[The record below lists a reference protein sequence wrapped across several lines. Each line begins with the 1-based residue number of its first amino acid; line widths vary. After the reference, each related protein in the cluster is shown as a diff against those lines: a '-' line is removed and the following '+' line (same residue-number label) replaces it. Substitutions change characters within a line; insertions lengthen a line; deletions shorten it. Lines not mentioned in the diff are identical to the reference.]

1 MKKNIFFIMLIS
13 ITPIICSS
21 QECIMEYTTVVNLKS
36 AGYTYTPGG
45 ATKYLRVF
53 IHYVQKDDG
62 TGNFNE
68 VDDGLSPANAYNGY
82 EFADYI
88 INYANT
94 LLAGNQAMRL
104 QPFGNVP
111 VYDPGYRYKLS
122 GVFFWKNSSLYNY
135 YSALSTLMNNYGQC
149 TNSAINI
156 FLTSEQGTTGG
167 YAYMGGNA
175 IILFK
180 AYKKYTDSVNNNN
193 NWYNSSTAKLINH
206 EAGHCLNLYHTVFTA
221 NTGECCND
229 CDDFCDDTPTIQQML
244 DLSEPNPCCWN
255 DSHCSNNF
263 MDYNADMQSI
273 TPDQLDVIHDEL
285 DNDKNNFLECNYE
298 TSSLDICDFGTE
310 SESYI
315 AETISILGSCSN
327 QTAVILNGQTVYLTA
342 NEVTFYPGFEV
353 QAGGKLNV
361 LINAACN

>member
-1 MKKNIFFIMLIS
+1 MKKTIFFTVLFS
-13 ITPIICSS
+13 IINIHSNS
-21 QECIMEYTTVVNLKS
+21 QECIIPDATVVNLKS

-53 IHYVQKDDG
+53 IHFVQKDDG

-88 INYANT
+88 INYANS

-135 YSALSTLMNNYGQC
+135 YYALSALMNNYGQC

-156 FLTSEQGTTGG
+156 FMTSEQGLTGG
-167 YAYMGGNA
+167 YVRHIGDNA

-180 AYKKYTDSVNNNN
+180 AYKNYIESVNNNN
-193 NWYNSSTAKLINH
+193 NWYNSGTAKLINH
-206 EAGHCLNLYHTVFTA
+206 EAGHCLNLYHTMLT
-221 NTGECCND
+221 NSGECSNSH
-229 CDDFCDDTPTIQQML
+229 DDFCDDTPTIQQML
-244 DLSEPNPCCWN
+244 DLSEPDPCCWN
-255 DSHCSNNF
+255 DTYCSNNL
-263 MDYNADMQSI
+263 MDYNADQSSI
-273 TPDQLDVIHDEL
+273 TPDQLNIIHDEL
-285 DNDKNNFLECNYE
+285 DNDKINFLECNYE
-298 TSSLDICDFGTE
+298 NSNIDICDFGTE
-310 SESYI
+310 SEAYI
-315 AETISILGSCSN
+315 AESITVHNSCSS
-327 QTAVILNGQTVYLTA
+327 QSSVILNGQTIYLTA
-342 NEVTFYPGFEV
+342 NEVIFNPGFEV
-353 QAGGKLNV
+353 QTGGKLNV
-361 LINAACN
+361 LINPVCN